1 MFIQY
6 LTTGVKKMKSRIET
20 TFEKLKNE
28 NKKALITYITCGDPN
43 LETTT
48 RLVLAMEKAGADIV
62 ELGIP
67 FSDPL
72 ADGPVIQRASQRALS
87 SGSNID
93 TIFEAMTKL
102 REKTD
107 IPLSFLMYY
116 NSIFS
121 YGIEKFLN
129 KFNGL
134 IDGLIIP
141 DLPLE
146 ERNELKELLN
156 DYPIDL
162 IPLVAPTSKSRI
174 EQIVQGASGFVY
186 CVSSL
191 GVTGK
196 RTGFNSNL
204 DKFINEVKKY
214 TSMPL
219 AIGFGISNEDDIKN
233 LKHLSDGLIVGS
245 AIIQKIEE
253 NLEKDTIVEEVFN
266 FTKQLKSAL

>member
-1 MFIQY
+1 M
-6 LTTGVKKMKSRIET
+6 SRIQT
-20 TFEKLKNE
+20 TFQKLKEE

-43 LETTT
+43 LNTTT
-48 RLVLAMEKAGADIV
+48 ELVLSMEKSGADIV

-67 FSDPL
+67 YSDPL

-87 SGSNID
+87 SETNID
-93 TIFEAMTKL
+93 TILETVARL

-107 IPLSFLMYY
+107 IPLAFLLYY
-116 NSIFS
+116 NSMFA

-129 KFNGL
+129 HFKGL

-146 ERNELKELLN
+146 ERTELKELMN
-156 DYPIDL
+156 DYSMDL
-162 IPLVAPTSKSRI
+162 IPLVAPTSKNRI
-174 EQIVQGASGFVY
+174 QQVVQDASGFVY

-196 RTGFNSNL
+196 RAGFDPNI
-204 DKFINEVKKY
+204 KAFIDGVKKY
-214 TSMPL
+214 TSTPL
-219 AIGFGISNEDDIKN
+219 AIGFGISNEEDIKS

-245 AIIQKIEE
+245 AIIQRIEDNIE
-253 NLEKDTIVEEVFN
+253 NGTVIDAVSD